1 MKKSWTRKK
10 SIVLVCGKCHVCG
23 KELLSNQGGW
33 IVNGEG
39 RKFHEDHKGNS
50 CFDKYIARRRV

>member
-10 SIVLVCGKCHVCG
+10 TLVLVCGKCHECG

-50 CFDKYIARRRV
+50 CFDKYIGRKRV